1 MADIIRL
8 MIDLIVSEIEP
19 RDNFTF
25 PEKLDD
31 KALNMLYSLSCN
43 HDMCHLV
50 ASALEKR
57 NLINSKSELGRKF
70 EKEKLKSVYR
80 NMLSN
85 NGLEESCSV
94 LEDAEIDYLPLKGA
108 VIRSLY
114 PEEWM
119 RISRDT
125 DILIHRNDLD
135 RAVEIFK
142 NKGYDDRGRD
152 FHDHHLV
159 SPQKCHLELH
169 FSIEEKQEK
178 ADAVLNKVWE
188 NSYLKESFRWAMSNE
203 FFMFYAIAHAA
214 FHFVAGGCGIRSL
227 IDLHLMEKKLC
238 FDQSKLEQFL
248 TDAELNDF
256 YRGIQ
261 ALNRVW
267 FEGEKHSPVT
277 AKTEKYIITGGAFG
291 TKSNISVA
299 GQIKQG
305 GKVKYFVSR
314 IFMPKRELQIKYPKL
329 KKYPIL
335 LPYYEVCRW
344 FGLLSKNG
352 LSNAKGELGSSQEED
367 YSEMFTELGL
377 K

>member
-1 MADIIRL
+1 MADIIGL
-8 MIDLIVSEIEP
+8 MIDLIVSEIEQ
-19 RDNFTF
+19 RDDFAF

-43 HDMCHLV
+43 HEMGHLV

-57 NLINSKSELGRKF
+57 NLIDPKSELYKKF
-70 EKEKLKSVYR
+70 EKEKLKAVYR

-85 NGLEESCSV
+85 RGTNDSCSI
-94 LEDAEIDYLPLKGA
+94 LQEAGINFLPLKGA

-125 DILIHRNDLD
+125 DILIHKNDLD

-142 NKGYDDRGRD
+142 EKGYTDQGRD
-152 FHDHHLV
+152 FHDHHLI
-159 SPQKCHLELH
+159 SPDRCHLELH

-178 ADAVLNKVWE
+178 ADALLNKVWE
-188 NSYLKESFRWAMSNE
+188 NAYLKDSCHWAMSNE
-203 FFMFYAIAHAA
+203 FLIFYAIAHAA

-227 IDLHLMEKKLC
+227 IDLHLMKKKLSV
-238 FDQSKLEQFL
+238 DESKLEQFL
-248 TDAELNDF
+248 SDAELTDF
-256 YRGIQ
+256 YRGMQ

-267 FEGEKHSPVT
+267 FEKEEHSAIT

-291 TKSNISVA
+291 TKTNISMA
-299 GQIKQG
+299 GQAKTG
-305 GKVKYFVSR
+305 GKGKYIISR
-314 IFMPKRELQIKYPKL
+314 IFMPKSELQVKYPKL

-344 FGLLSKNG
+344 FGLLSKRG
-352 LSNAKGELGSSQEED
+352 LSNAKGELEASQSED
-367 YSEMFTELGL
+367 YGEMFKSLGF
-377 K
+377 